1 MTGRRAVAILDRG
14 LDVLGRVQGAGG
26 QLGHGFKI
34 WSAKYLSEYWKFANY
49 VALMKIAG

>member
-26 QLGHGFKI
+26 AARPAASSSQLGGLKP
-34 WSAKYLSEYWKFANY
+34 
-49 VALMKIAG
+49 

>member
-26 QLGHGFKI
+26 QLGLLPVSPSWEG
-34 WSAKYLSEYWKFANY
+34 
-49 VALMKIAG
+49 